1 MRYEKYLQLVEITSG
16 RKKLEKLLDQISDD
30 FAGINGRQY
39 EALRFLIISKMYA
52 A

>member
-1 MRYEKYLQLVEITSG
+1 MRYNIYLGQIEKARTK
-16 RKKLEKLLDQISDD
+16 RKLEKLLDLIADD